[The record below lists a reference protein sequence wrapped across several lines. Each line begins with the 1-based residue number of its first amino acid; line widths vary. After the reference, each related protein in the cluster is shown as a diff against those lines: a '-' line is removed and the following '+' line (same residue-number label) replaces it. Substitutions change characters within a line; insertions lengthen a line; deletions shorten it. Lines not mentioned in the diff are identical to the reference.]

1 MNERMPELVGKFI
14 HRLKGLEIER
24 TMMALR
30 KKIAK
35 QKREKE
41 QLELQIFNI
50 YGGSEKGIEKEEQMN
65 VILAENKQ
73 LQSKLDEL
81 QKEQADI

>member
-1 MNERMPELVGKFI
+1 
-14 HRLKGLEIER
+14 
-24 TMMALR
+24 MALR
-30 KKIAK
+30 KKIAQ

-50 YGGSEKGIEKEEQMN
+50 YGGSEKGLEKEEQMN